1 MTTVTRRGYAK
12 CHRRCAIRHSDK
24 LVRKSRHGPR
34 QRISR
39 HHIHRRTDA
48 FPATRMRINS
58 RAWMRWVGCWAEAA
72 TRSPGCRVVLGGER
86 FLLALVAVA
95 ARHCGDGYLA

>member
-1 MTTVTRRGYAK
+1 MGGPCYERTCFALGHYSVAKGSLNDNRHAPWLRK

-39 HHIHRRTDA
+39 HHINRRIDA
-48 FPATRMRINS
+48 FPAIRMRNQLEGVD
-58 RAWMRWVGCWAEAA
+58 AVAA
-72 TRSPGCRVVLGGER
+72 VLGGGGY
-86 FLLALVAVA
+86 LLAGHAGW
-95 ARHCGDGYLA
+95 C